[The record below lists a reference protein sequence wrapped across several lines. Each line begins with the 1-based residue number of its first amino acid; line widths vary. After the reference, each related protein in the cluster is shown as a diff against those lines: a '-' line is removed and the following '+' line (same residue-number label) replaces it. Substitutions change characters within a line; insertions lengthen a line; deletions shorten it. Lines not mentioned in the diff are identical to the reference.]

1 MQPETPT
8 KNHQWLSKLLGEWES
23 EMDCGEPGKKSK
35 GTESFRTL
43 GGLWYVGEG
52 KGEMP
57 GGASHT
63 MIMTLGYDTLR
74 DKFVGTWVGSMMSNL
89 WVYDGKLEGN
99 KLTLSAEGPSFG
111 EPGKLAQYRDVIEFV
126 TDDHRTLTSFMLA
139 DDGQWNQF
147 MQAHYRR
154 LK

>member
-1 MQPETPT
+1 MTPETPT
-8 KNHQWLSKLLGEWES
+8 ANHQWLSKLLGEWES
-23 EMDCGEPGKKSK
+23 EMDCGDGSKSK

-43 GGLWYVGEG
+43 GGLFYVGEG

-57 GGASHT
+57 GGVSAT

-74 DKFVGTWVGSMMSNL
+74 NKFVGTWVGSMMSNL

-99 KLTLSAEGPSFG
+99 KLTLSAEGPHFG
-111 EPGKLAQYRDVIEFV
+111 EAGKLAQYRDVIEFV
-126 TDDHRTLTSFMLA
+126 TDDHRTLTSFMLGE
-139 DDGQWNQF
+139 DGKWTQF